1 MYSKYLIVFAT
12 SAFLY
17 LTGFSQTDSRES
29 YDLASCIA
37 IALENNLDLKQ
48 SGLQAESAGL
58 ALRQSKNNLLP
69 NLNVDY
75 NLGIN
80 NGRSINPSTN
90 DFINERLS
98 FSNVGLGG
106 QATLFNAFRLKN
118 SIKQNQFNV
127 GAAEMEQEEVRQN
140 LILNVTLSYIQILTA
155 RDQMRLAEARLETT
169 AGQVERLR
177 ANFEEGAGNPADYT
191 DMQGQYSMDEM
202 AVLAAKNSLNEAIL
216 NLFVSMGI
224 EASPQADFADI
235 SDENLEEEKYLLT
248 AEAVYQDALANLPT
262 FKARQLRI
270 EEANSAIKVARADFF
285 PEISLFGQIGSNFS
299 SVSRAFFETGSEV
312 KETGDFV
319 SLNNQAIP
327 VLSNETNFRQEKI
340 AYLDQLNNNRNS
352 VVGVAV
358 SIPIFNRFQAKNQ
371 ISQRKLDLRQSTIDL
386 QNSKLQFKQAV
397 EDAHFKMENAYA
409 RYQILKRQLEAYESS
424 YRINEI
430 RFTNGVSNIVQ
441 YLTSK
446 NNLDTARLNLSNA
459 KFEYIL
465 RVRILEYYRGL

>member
-1 MYSKYLIVFAT
+1 MGIIEKRKDGS
-12 SAFLY
+12 
-17 LTGFSQTDSRES
+17 S
-29 YDLASCIA
+29 YCV
-37 IALENNLDLKQ
+37 LD
-48 SGLQAESAGL
+48 
-58 ALRQSKNNLLP
+58 
-69 NLNVDY
+69 
-75 NLGIN
+75 
-80 NGRSINPSTN
+80 INPQLLV
-90 DFINERLS
+90 DMAR
-98 FSNVGLGG
+98 
-106 QATLFNAFRLKN
+106 KN
-118 SIKQNQFNV
+118 H
-127 GAAEMEQEEVRQN
+127 AEMEMEEARQN
-140 LILNVTLSYIQILTA
+140 LILDVTLSYIQILTA
-155 RDQMRLAEARLETT
+155 RDQLRLAEARLETT

-177 ANFEEGAGNPADYT
+177 ANFEEGAGNPADFT
-191 DMQGQYSMDEM
+191 DMQGQYGMDEM
-202 AVLAAKNSLNEAIL
+202 AVLAAKNNLNEAVL
-216 NLFVSMGI
+216 NLFVSMGV

-235 SDENLEEEKYLLT
+235 SGTNLEEEKYLLS

-285 PEISLFGQIGSNFS
+285 PEVSLFGQIGSNFS
-299 SVSRAFFETGSEV
+299 SVSRAFFETGTEV

>member
-1 MYSKYLIVFAT
+1 MYSKFLSILAICLILSVKG
-12 SAFLY
+12 Y
-17 LTGFSQTDSRES
+17 SQTNTRES
-29 YDLASCIA
+29 YDLTSCVA
-37 IALENNLDLKQ
+37 IALENNLDLKR
-48 SGLQAESAGL
+48 SGIQAESANL

-69 NLNVDY
+69 NLNANY

-90 DFINERLS
+90 DFINERLT

-106 QATLFNAFRLKN
+106 EATLFNAFRLKN
-118 SIKQNQFNV
+118 SIKQNQYNL
-127 GAAEMEQEEVRQN
+127 GAAEMEMEEVRQN

-155 RDQMRLAEARLETT
+155 RDQLRLAEARLETT
-169 AGQVERLR
+169 AGQVDRLR
-177 ANFEEGAGNPADYT
+177 ANFKEGEGNPADFT
-191 DMQGQYSMDEM
+191 DMQGQFSMDEM
-202 AVLAAKNSLNEAIL
+202 AVLSAKNNLNEAIL

-224 EASPQADFADI
+224 EASPEADFADI
-235 SDENLEEEKYLLT
+235 SGNLEEEKYLLS
-248 AEAVYQDALANLPT
+248 ADAVYQDALTNLPA

-270 EEANSAIKVARADFF
+270 EEANSAIRVARADFF
-285 PEISLFGQIGSNFS
+285 PEVSLFGQIGSNFS
-299 SVSRAFFETGSEV
+299 SVSRAFFDAGTEV

-319 SLNNQAIP
+319 NVNNQSIP
-327 VLSNETNFRQEKI
+327 VFTNETNFRQEKI

-352 VVGVAV
+352 VVGVAL
-358 SIPIFNRFQAKNQ
+358 SIPLFNRFQAKNR
-371 ISQRKLDLRQSTIDL
+371 ISQRKLELRQSTIDL

-397 EDAHFKMENAYA
+397 EDAHFKMENAFS

-424 YRINEI
+424 FRINEI
-430 RFTNGVSNIVQ
+430 RFNNGVSNIVQ

>member
-1 MYSKYLIVFAT
+1 MYSKYLSVLAICL
-12 SAFLY
+12 FLG
-17 LTGFSQTDSRES
+17 LSGFSQSTPRES

-37 IALENNLDLKQ
+37 IALENNLDLQQ
-48 SGLQAESAGL
+48 SGIQAESANL
-58 ALRQSKNNLLP
+58 DLRQSKNNLLP

-90 DFINERLS
+90 DFINERLT

-118 SIKQNQFNV
+118 SIKQNQYNV
-127 GAAEMEQEEVRQN
+127 GAAEMEMEEARQN
-140 LILNVTLSYIQILTA
+140 LILDVTLSYIQILTA
-155 RDQMRLAEARLETT
+155 RDQLRLAEARLETT

-177 ANFEEGAGNPADYT
+177 ANFEEGAGNPADFT
-191 DMQGQYSMDEM
+191 DMQGQYGMDEM
-202 AVLAAKNSLNEAIL
+202 AVLAAKNNLNEAVL
-216 NLFVSMGI
+216 NLFVSMGV

-235 SDENLEEEKYLLT
+235 SGANLEEEKYLLS

-285 PEISLFGQIGSNFS
+285 PEVSLFGQIGSNFS
-299 SVSRAFFETGSEV
+299 SVSRAFFETGTEV

-371 ISQRKLDLRQSTIDL
+371 ISQRKLNLRQSTIDL